1 MIINP
6 FLFFRMDVS
15 GFRTYILKLEL
26 KFCFLS
32 NIVVCNLDLLSPRR
46 ITAVS
51 NWSHLFQIANLQK
64 LTAEWEYKCYFKT
77 ILKWSHRQGNSKTKK
92 EAVML
97 NLFASQIDTG
107 SAGKKTYV
115 WGIDQEAR
123 KPWQGLPIWSTWGG
137 KSDLSRDPT
146 MDKCQ
151 HCLFAA
157 ALASL
162 FPVVFLVSDK
172 QQSMIF
178 HKPSTSAGTLNIKFA
193 NLQFL
198 FGDCVKEIGLKVI
211 TEPSNSFYRQTIE
224 MSEGERGAQSAQLYN
239 GGRNKSN
246 WQFQLAFASEK
257 KSTYSKRM

>member
-51 NWSHLFQIANLQK
+51 NWSHLFQIANLEK

-107 SAGKKTYV
+107 SAGKKHMFEELTRKHESLGKACRSDQLEMENLIWAGIPQWTSVSIVFSLLHSPHFSRLSFLSAISNKAWFFTNRQQVQEHWTSSLPTYN
-115 WGIDQEAR
+115 
-123 KPWQGLPIWSTWGG
+123 S
-137 KSDLSRDPT
+137 
-146 MDKCQ
+146 
-151 HCLFAA
+151 CL
-157 ALASL
+157 
-162 FPVVFLVSDK
+162 
-172 QQSMIF
+172 
-178 HKPSTSAGTLNIKFA
+178 
-193 NLQFL
+193 
-198 FGDCVKEIGLKVI
+198 EIV
-211 TEPSNSFYRQTIE
+211 
-224 MSEGERGAQSAQLYN
+224 
-239 GGRNKSN
+239 
-246 WQFQLAFASEK
+246 
-257 KSTYSKRM
+257 

>member
-1 MIINP
+1 
-6 FLFFRMDVS
+6 
-15 GFRTYILKLEL
+15 
-26 KFCFLS
+26 
-32 NIVVCNLDLLSPRR
+32 
-46 ITAVS
+46 
-51 NWSHLFQIANLQK
+51 
-64 LTAEWEYKCYFKT
+64 
-77 ILKWSHRQGNSKTKK
+77 
-92 EAVML
+92 
-97 NLFASQIDTG
+97 
-107 SAGKKTYV
+107 
-115 WGIDQEAR
+115 
-123 KPWQGLPIWSTWGG
+123 
-137 KSDLSRDPT
+137 

-246 WQFQLAFASEK
+246 W
-257 KSTYSKRM
+257 